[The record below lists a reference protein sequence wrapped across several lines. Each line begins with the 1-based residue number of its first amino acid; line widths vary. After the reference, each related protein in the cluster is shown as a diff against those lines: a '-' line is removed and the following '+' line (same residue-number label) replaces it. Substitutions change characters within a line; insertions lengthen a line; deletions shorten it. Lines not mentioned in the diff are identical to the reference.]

1 MLRPGFTGSP
11 LDRADRLRNDP
22 DAFMTAVS
30 DWRARLLRLD
40 GIDPVLGEDGRLSW
54 GSLAEAD
61 EGAEL
66 LLLGLIDGRPHFAA
80 LDYGMPEGAT
90 RSMGIFR
97 TLDVL
102 PPEEASTYAGARSLI
117 DWHLRH
123 RFCAKCG
130 NGDTVIH
137 RAGWG
142 RQCGRCGAEHF
153 PRVDPVVIM
162 LAEHDGKV
170 LVGRQYRYPPGRYS
184 ALAGF
189 VEPGESVEEAVAREL
204 LEESGLKVRDVRYV
218 VSQPWPFPSSLM
230 LGCYAEAVSKDF
242 QIDAQE
248 IEQACWMTKA
258 EVRARLAGGIEDGI
272 KLPGTVAIARLLLA
286 DWVNTGDK

>member
-11 LDRADRLRNDP
+11 LDRADALRNDP
-22 DAFMTAVS
+22 EAFAAACS

-40 GIDPVLGEDGRLSW
+40 GIDPALGDDGRLTW
-54 GSLAEAD
+54 GSLAEAGD
-61 EGAEL
+61 GCEL

-80 LDYGMPEGAT
+80 LDYAMPEGAT

-102 PPEEASTYAGARSLI
+102 PPEDASTYAGARSPI

-130 NGDTVIH
+130 SGDTAIH

-142 RQCGRCGAEHF
+142 RKCANCGTEHF

-162 LAEHDGKV
+162 LAEHDGK
-170 LVGRQYRYPPGRYS
+170 LLLGRQYHYPPRRYS

-189 VEPGESVEEAVAREL
+189 VEVGETIEDAVAREL
-204 LEESGLKVRDVRYV
+204 REESGIEVADVTYLA
-218 VSQPWPFPSSLM
+218 SQPWPFPSSLM
-230 LGCYAEAVSKDF
+230 IGCTARALGEEISIDFAELE
-242 QIDAQE
+242 DAR
-248 IEQACWMTKA
+248 WFTRD
-258 EVRARLAGGIEDGI
+258 EVAAAIAGSDDAPY
-272 KLPGTVAIARLLLA
+272 LQPPPHAIARTLLERWLA
-286 DWVNTGDK
+286 S